1 MTSKGLKLAHPW
13 KNTSH
18 PEAHHGPSTLIK
30 RFEAGAE
37 LLEIQRDGA
46 SVEDAVIRLAAWMD
60 LAADHLT
67 EGDEV
72 VWLASERCSTAK
84 ACGVDWILVH
94 SRTRTGSALGM
105 QSAWAF

>member
-1 MTSKGLKLAHPW
+1 MTSRVLKLAHPW

-18 PEAHHGPSTLIK
+18 PEAHHGPPLIK

-67 EGDEV
+67 EDDEV
-72 VWLASERCSTAK
+72 V
-84 ACGVDWILVH
+84 LVGIGAM
-94 SRTRTGSALGM
+94 SYPLRTRAI
-105 QSAWAF
+105 SAWSFT

>member
-1 MTSKGLKLAHPW
+1 MDHP
-13 KNTSH
+13 
-18 PEAHHGPSTLIK
+18 LIK

-67 EGDEV
+67 EDDEV
-72 VWLASERCSTAK
+72 V
-84 ACGVDWILVH
+84 LVGIGAMLY
-94 SRTRTGSALGM
+94 REGLRRRLDPGS
-105 QSAWAF
+105 Q